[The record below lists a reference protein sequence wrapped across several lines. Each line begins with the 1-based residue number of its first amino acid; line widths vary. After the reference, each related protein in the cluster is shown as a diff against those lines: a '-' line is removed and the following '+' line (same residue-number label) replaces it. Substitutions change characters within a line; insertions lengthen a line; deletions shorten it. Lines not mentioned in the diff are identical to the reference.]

1 MKTSRKADACV
12 RAVASVI
19 LMPETRLGSLS
30 CTLREE
36 LGAGWTL
43 VSALQWLTGRTA
55 RDYFASLP
63 ATATVGGVPTKALP
77 MIVEVAKEAC
87 SMLGR
92 RAPTEEQAAESLRQ
106 IQDKRLSVKSCRK
119 GG

>member
-19 LMPETRLGSLS
+19 LMPETRLDSLS

-106 IQDKRLSVKSCRK
+106 LKDKFDPS
-119 GG
+119 